1 MSNISHIIE
10 KTLTKTVYLG
20 YTLGMQINDICRKYN
35 LSRKTVHFYIKSG
48 LVHPHKSMNNYYC
61 FNEKNVEEMDL
72 VLRLRQAGMSIE
84 QIRNVMAYPT
94 CANFF
99 LYQQHV
105 SLKKDMCRILNE
117 KKNLEVLI
125 ENIPPN
131 GTYEDIMHI
140 PSSSMKK
147 EEIDFD
153 AVDAQLTARMTAI
166 FLFTPFMHQKVD
178 DYRQFLWQKI
188 AKITESQM
196 HSSLCDISCHLSR
209 LSAEQV
215 YTLSTSLAHLF
226 IQVESGNEDEMIA
239 YLNQCVDEL
248 IQNTE
253 MQEIWK
259 EKYLTFILPARRVY
273 EECHKTLIKEYTES
287 YSLCME
293 HMKHVI
299 DEVIASLSYEKTHS
313 LMDVTNNRFDLNEG
327 YYNDLFILFCMKNSV
342 FLSPKIKKELSQ

>member
-1 MSNISHIIE
+1 
-10 KTLTKTVYLG
+10 
-20 YTLGMQINDICRKYN
+20 MQINDICRKYN

-48 LVHPHKSMNNYYC
+48 LVHPHKSENNYYC
-61 FNEKNVEEMDL
+61 FNEQNMEEMDL
-72 VLRLRQAGMSIE
+72 VLCLRQAGMSI
-84 QIRNVMAYPT
+84 QHIRNVLSYPT

-99 LYQQHV
+99 LYKQHV

-117 KKNLEVLI
+117 KKNLEVLV

-147 EEIDFD
+147 EEINFD
-153 AVDAQLTARMTAI
+153 EVDAQLTARMTAI

-196 HSSLCDISCHLSR
+196 RSSLYGISSHLSQ

-226 IQVESGNEDEMIA
+226 IQVENGNEDEMIS
-239 YLNQCVDEL
+239 YLNQCVNEFS
-248 IQNTE
+248 QNQE

-259 EKYLTFILPARRVY
+259 EKYISFIVPARSIY
-273 EECHKTLIKEYTES
+273 KECHKTLIKEYTES
-287 YSLCME
+287 YSICME
-293 HMKHVI
+293 CMKHII
-299 DEVIASLSYEKTHS
+299 DEVIASLSHEKIERLIH
-313 LMDVTNNRFDLNEG
+313 VTNNMFDLTEG

-342 FLSPKIKKELSQ
+342 FLSPEIKKELSQ